1 MYVHVHVSGEHKE
14 LNRDRG
20 CCWVQ
25 DDWAL
30 SLKLSPVPDSLQIKP
45 HPAGLFETL
54 SKRRLFNRAEKLGNA
69 RTAKEIKIVAA
80 EKRQNERRRE
90 TER

>member
-1 MYVHVHVSGEHKE
+1 MYVHVRVSGEHKE

-25 DDWAL
+25 GDWVL
-30 SLKLSPVPDSLQIKP
+30 SLKLSLVPDSLQIKL

-54 SKRRLFNRAEKLGNA
+54 SKRRLFNRAEKLDNA
-69 RTAKEIKIVAA
+69 RTVKEIKIVGRQK
-80 EKRQNERRRE
+80 KR
-90 TER
+90 